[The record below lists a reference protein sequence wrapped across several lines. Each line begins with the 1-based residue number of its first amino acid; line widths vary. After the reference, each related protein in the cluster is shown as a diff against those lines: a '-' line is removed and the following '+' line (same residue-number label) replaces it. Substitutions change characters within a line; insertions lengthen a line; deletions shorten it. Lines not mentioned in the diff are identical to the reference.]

1 MYNKTDIFGKKKGG
15 YAVANP
21 LYTLLYIDVLVF
33 VQLDVEYFIV
43 AT

>member
-1 MYNKTDIFGKKKGG
+1 MIKQTYLGEKKGG
-15 YAVANP
+15 FSVANP

-33 VQLDVEYFIV
+33 VQFDVKYFIV

>member
-1 MYNKTDIFGKKKGG
+1 MYNKTDIFGKKRG

-33 VQLDVEYFIV
+33 VQFDVEYFIV

>member
-1 MYNKTDIFGKKKGG
+1 MIKQTYLGEKKGG
-15 YAVANP
+15 FAVANP

-33 VQLDVEYFIV
+33 VQFDVKYFIV